1 MVEKRRKSLRERL
14 AEEESSNSENFPSTP
29 DDKLLAGVAN
39 SPQPIQQMQGSS
51 MVQKA
56 VPIIAFVCIL
66 GLLIYLVASSS
77 NQPNMTGATVGLNN
91 KTDFEILQS
100 QLAAQQSTNAD
111 CANRLL
117 NCSSSLR
124 QPCPICEDPNPE
136 CITELAQAN
145 TQLASLAGVD
155 PECSVSLDTTITQR
169 DSFSKNF
176 TTLSGQYTTL
186 NNSYYSLNTA
196 FLYLNSSFVNL
207 TSNFTKLNASYLNC
221 TANSTGNSSYY
232 SNWFA
237 CNSSYANANITIA
250 NDLLAINSLN
260 ATLLNANNT
269 ILSLSSLSNYLLVN
283 MTCFACWKGQNL
295 TRYFWNETSKELFC
309 TDIIWMTSVVNKGAC

>member
-1 MVEKRRKSLRERL
+1 MVEKRKSLRERL
-14 AEEESSNSENFPSTP
+14 AEEENSNQENFPSTP

-39 SPQPIQQMQGSS
+39 SPQPMQQMQGPSFI
-51 MVQKA
+51 QKA
-56 VPIIAFVCIL
+56 VPIVAFVCIL
-66 GLLIYLVASSS
+66 GLLIYLVTSSS
-77 NQPNMTGATVGLNN
+77 SQPNMTGATVGLNN
-91 KTDFEILQS
+91 KSDFEILQS
-100 QLAAQQSTNAD
+100 QLAEQQSIGAD

-136 CITELAQAN
+136 CITDLAQAN
-145 TQLASLAGVD
+145 TQLASLSGVD
-155 PECSVSLDTTITQR
+155 PACSDSLDTAITQR

-186 NNSYYSLNTA
+186 NNSYYILNTA
-196 FLYLNSSFVNL
+196 FLYLNSTYMNL
-207 TSNFTKLNASYLNC
+207 SKNFTNLNSSYMNC

-237 CNSSYANANITIA
+237 CNTSYADANVTIA
-250 NDLLAINSLN
+250 NNLLTINSLN

-269 ILSLSSLSNYLLVN
+269 ILNLASTNSYLMANV
-283 MTCFACWKGQNL
+283 TCFACWKGQNY
-295 TRYFWNETSKELFC
+295 TRYFWNETSRELMC
-309 TDIIWMTSVVNKGAC
+309 TNITWYTYPVNMGAC